1 MKLYIITFE
10 GSTTIDKCVERY
22 KELGYDPIIFQ
33 GKSIVKDKIPSS
45 KVAYIN
51 YRTLLNEIEPDS
63 DILISEDDAYLN
75 EKIVIENTKEINW
88 LGYWRFPTKTLG
100 VVGSMLLYFPKKK
113 IENISHIFN
122 TCKPVHV
129 DMFLDRSFDF
139 ILRPKTITKEIEHYS
154 LIGKKI
160 RKHKNVIKI

>member
-22 KELGYDPIIFQ
+22 KELGYDPIIYQ
-33 GKSIVKDKIPSS
+33 GKSIVKDNIPSS

-51 YRTLLNEIEPDS
+51 YRTLLNEIDYNS

-88 LGYWRFPTKTLG
+88 LGYWAVRKTLG
-100 VVGSMLLYFPKKK
+100 VMGGMLLYFPKNK
-113 IENISHIFN
+113 IENISHLLN
-122 TCKPVHV
+122 TSKPVHL
-129 DMFLDRSFDF
+129 DMFLDRFLDF

-154 LIGKKI
+154 LIVKKI